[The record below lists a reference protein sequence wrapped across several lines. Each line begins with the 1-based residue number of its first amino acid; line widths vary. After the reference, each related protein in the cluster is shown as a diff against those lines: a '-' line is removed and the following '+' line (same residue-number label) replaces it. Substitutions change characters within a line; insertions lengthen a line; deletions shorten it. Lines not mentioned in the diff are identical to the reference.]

1 MNYQQQQQQ
10 QQQQEQQQQ
19 EQDNRTT
26 TYGQLQPRFW
36 QASIDCGLEER
47 VVPEFIDW
55 TRENYNVIV
64 DMLHASNQDE
74 FETTLYLSEL
84 LSTGL
89 YQAGFYK
96 PGASLHAHIKNSNI
110 VRDYLEHMEMYILNC
125 AGIDELEEINV
136 DIHNEDQII
145 EAFLFYY
152 LLQRH
157 VMVNEFVE
165 IRDSPILK

>member
-1 MNYQQQQQQ
+1 M
-10 QQQQEQQQQ
+10 
-19 EQDNRTT
+19 
-26 TYGQLQPRFW
+26 
-36 QASIDCGLEER
+36 
-47 VVPEFIDW
+47 
-55 TRENYNVIV
+55 
-64 DMLHASNQDE
+64 
-74 FETTLYLSEL
+74 
-84 LSTGL
+84 
-89 YQAGFYK
+89 
-96 PGASLHAHIKNSNI
+96 HAHIKNSNI

-125 AGIDELEEINV
+125 AGIAELEEINV